1 MRGRSKISG
10 LSSSLTAILM
20 GSAVLNGCTT
30 PLKVGDRSVQ
40 GVLLENGVFSD
51 PVGRLQD
58 LKSKPVSILASS
70 DQKFVYVKSNKG
82 LHVFDSSKESEI
94 GFLAASG
101 GASWHGLGY
110 LDKENLVLFTNSQSA
125 LLVADASKP
134 TTWKKTVSLS
144 PSQAALPNAPGGASF
159 PTGVA
164 VSRNRVYVA
173 LNRKNAIAELDRN
186 LNVIRYIPVGI
197 APYDV
202 QISSKGVLA
211 VSCWAR
217 AATAGELA
225 GTSSGSSV
233 AVDKVGGSKQAEVR
247 FVSPDGKQFSVAVSN
262 QPTQISWSNDKDL
275 LVTCANGGTTERV
288 RFEGARSRRL
298 EAVKVNGLPIDPV
311 SNQPSAL
318 SQGPNSVVAVALSGR
333 NGLVLYRNANDKL
346 VQLGVIPT
354 GSFPTGVIDLGSK
367 YAVVTSKGIGRSGR
381 PLPKEGSAV
390 YQFAGT
396 LEFIDKPSQPKL
408 AEWTKRYFAS
418 VKPVQSQQDV
428 PFATEGTAPAIEHV
442 VYILKENRTYDQ
454 IFGDMAVGDGDPRFC
469 VFPRE
474 VTPNHHAL
482 AEEFVLLDNF
492 YCNGVNSA
500 DGHSWA
506 TEGNVTAHQERS
518 HGGWTRSYPY
528 GDDPVAITKTGHVWD
543 AVLDAKKT
551 FRNFGEY
558 DYATPVPGN
567 ATFKQIYDDFV
578 TKKNAIK
585 FSQNVGV
592 KRLRD
597 HTQADFPGWNM
608 RIPDVL
614 RADRFLTQVKE
625 WEASGTM
632 PNFTF
637 LYLPQDHG
645 SGSSA
650 GMPTPAAHMA
660 ENDLALGRV
669 VEGLSK
675 SKFWA
680 KTVVFVVEDDPQDG
694 FDHVDGH
701 RSICLVAGPMVKR
714 GAVVSN
720 FYNQTSVIRTML
732 HLLGI
737 KPPHDNVGRSPLM
750 AEVFADKPDLKPF
763 VALPNRIPLDRLN
776 GSGNAKLDLSKPDS
790 NSDDHMNRMLWASVF
805 PDRPYPA
812 EWAGAHGRGLAA
824 RGLSFDPKSAE
835 SEDED

>member
-1 MRGRSKISG
+1 MRDNSFLLGALLG
-10 LSSSLTAILM
+10 L
-20 GSAVLNGCTT
+20 GVVAVGCTD
-30 PLKVGDRSVQ
+30 PAKVGTKTAQ
-40 GVLLENGVFSD
+40 GVLLENASYAD
-51 PVGRLQD
+51 PVGRATD
-58 LKSKPVSILASS
+58 LGTKPVSILATP
-70 DQKFVYVKSNKG
+70 DQRFALVKTNKG
-82 LHVFDSSKESEI
+82 LILFDARLEKEVTRLDSP
-94 GFLAASG
+94 G

-110 LDKENLVLFTNSQSA
+110 LDVEREVLFTNSQSGLHVTKLPEA
-125 LLVADASKP
+125 KGWAR
-134 TTWKKTVSLS
+134 TVDLS
-144 PSQAALPNAPGGASF
+144 PTKTQLPNAPSGASF
-159 PTGVA
+159 PMGIA
-164 VSRNRVYVA
+164 VTKNRVYVA
-173 LNRKNAIAELDRN
+173 LNRKNAVAELDRS
-186 LNVIRYIPVGI
+186 LKVLRYIPVGI

-202 QISSKGVLA
+202 QVSSKGVLA
-211 VSCWAR
+211 VSCWSR
-217 AATAGELA
+217 APRANEITA
-225 GTSSGSSV
+225 TSSGTPV
-233 AVDKVGGSKQAEVR
+233 PVDRFGGGKEAEIR
-247 FVSPDGKQFSVAVSN
+247 FIDPTGQNFSVAVSS
-262 QPTQISWSNDKDL
+262 QPTQLAWSSEKEI

-288 RFEGARSRRL
+288 RFDGPRSRRL
-298 EAVKVNGLPIDPV
+298 EVVKVNGLPVDPV
-311 SNQPSAL
+311 SNQPSGLAVG
-318 SQGPNSVVAVALSGR
+318 SGGQVSVALSGR
-333 NGLVLYRNANDKL
+333 NGLGVYRNANDRL

-354 GSFPTGVIDLGSK
+354 GAFPTGVADLGSK
-367 YAVVTSKGIGRSGR
+367 YAVVTTKGVGRSNR
-381 PLPKEGSAV
+381 ALPKEGSGV

-396 LEFIDKPSQPKL
+396 IEFIDKPDAEKL
-408 AEWTKRYFAS
+408 AGWTKRYFAS
-418 VKPVQSQQDV
+418 VKPLPSEQKL
-428 PFATEGTAPAIEHV
+428 PFAVLPKESTIEHV

-454 IFGDMAVGDGDPRFC
+454 IFGDMEVGDGDPRFC

-500 DGHSWA
+500 DGHSWS

-558 DYATPVPGN
+558 DYATPVP
-567 ATFKQIYDDFV
+567 ASASFKQIFDDFIS
-578 TKKNAIK
+578 KKNAIK
-585 FSQNVGV
+585 FTQNVGV

-597 HTQADFPGWNM
+597 HTQPDFPGWNM

-614 RADRFLTQVKE
+614 RADRFLTQLKQ
-625 WEASGTM
+625 WESSGTM

-660 ENDLALGRV
+660 DNDLALGRV
-669 VEGLSK
+669 VEGLSR
-675 SKFWA
+675 SKFWT

-732 HLLGI
+732 HILGI
-737 KPPHDNVGRSPLM
+737 KPPHDNIARSPLM
-750 AEVFADKPDLKPF
+750 AEIFTEKPNLKPF

-776 GSGNAKLDLSKPDS
+776 GSKNAQLDLSKPDS
-790 NSDDHMNRMLWASVF
+790 NSDDLMNRMLWNSVF
-805 PDRPYPA
+805 PERPYPA

-824 RGLSFDPKSAE
+824 RGLTFDPD
-835 SEDED
+835 SEEEEEEEERKAD